1 MAFSRSRTVLLTLLF
16 LLAAG
21 LAAYQSIPKE
31 AEPDV
36 TVPILYVAMTHDGI
50 SPEDAERLLVR
61 PMEKELQAIEGVKE
75 MSSVAAEGRAS
86 VQLEFTAGFD
96 SKRALADVRERVDI
110 AQSELPAATDEPS
123 VHEINVALFPVLT
136 VALSGPLPE
145 RGLVRIARDL
155 KDRIEALTGV
165 LEVDI
170 GGDREALME
179 VIVEPAIMQTYGVD
193 YGELFDLISSNN
205 RLVAAGALD
214 TGAGRLVLKVPGVV
228 ESIDDM
234 LSMPV
239 KAVGDRVV
247 TFGDVASLRRGFKDP
262 EGFARVGGQPA
273 VTLEIKKRVGANI
286 IETIAAV
293 RAIVEQERA
302 HWPASLQVAYMQDK
316 SDQIRELLGDLQNN
330 VLSAILLVMIVIIAA
345 LGPRSALLVGIAIPG
360 SFLSAILVLNALGF
374 TINIVVLFSLILVVG
389 MLVDGAIVVTEL
401 ADRRLAAGQPAAAAY
416 AGAAKRMAWPVT
428 ASTLTTLSVF
438 FPLLFWPGLVGEFMK
453 YLPITVLIALSASL
467 AMALIFVPVLGWT
480 ISARAPQMPS
490 STPETGAI
498 TQRYLALLAPLLR
511 HPGKTLA
518 VALLALIGSYAAYA
532 QFGKGVEFFP
542 EVEPEM
548 ALVQVHARGDLSI
561 REKDRIVRQV
571 EQRILGLAG
580 LAAVYARSYN
590 SASGQAGGGAED
602 LIGTIQLEFTDWDQ
616 RRPAELILED
626 IRARTAAIPG
636 IRVET
641 RKAEGGPA
649 EGKPIQVELSA
660 RETSRIPGAVE
671 QVRALIERLGG
682 FADVEDNRPLPGIEW
697 RLEVDR
703 ERAARYGANVAL
715 LGNAVQMVTQG
726 IQLSEYRPDDSD
738 DEVDIR
744 VRFPDGERTLGQ
756 LDSLTVPTAN
766 GMVPISNFV
775 EVKPAPKVG
784 TLHRVDGRRAITVQ
798 ADVAEGALVDSQ
810 LRRLREA
817 LAEQPVD
824 PAVSLRFKGEDADQ
838 REAATF
844 LSQAFL
850 SALFLMALVLVTQFN
865 SLYQAILVLSA
876 IVFSTAGV
884 LLGLLITG
892 QPFGI
897 VMVGLGIIA
906 LAGIVVNNNIVLI
919 DTYNRLR
926 REGREAIDA
935 ALETGRRRLRPVF
948 LTAFTTVLGL
958 MPMVLSMNIDLVGR
972 EISFGAPSTQ
982 WWTQLASAIV
992 GGLSVATLLTLV
1004 LTPCLLVLGDQLATW
1019 SAITRAPHRTHPRRD
1034 PTHPGRGLSP
1044 ARLDHSLHPDQAAS
1058 GDNLKGRLGSST
1070 AEVGPKPRSQGQMIR
1085 GGTSGLGA
1093 HNLGLD
1099 EFKVSPEPESIQRQQ
1114 RPARRKTR

>member
-1 MAFSRSRTVLLTLLF
+1 MIELAFSRSRTVLLTLAF

-36 TVPILYVAMTHDGI
+36 TVPIIYVAMTHDGI

-61 PMEKELQAIEGVKE
+61 PMETELQSIEGVKE
-75 MSSVAAEGRAS
+75 MASTAAEGRAS
-86 VQLEFTAGFD
+86 VQLEFMAGFD

-110 AQSELPAATDEPS
+110 AQSELPASTDEPS

-136 VALSGPLPE
+136 IALSGPMPE
-145 RGLVRIARDL
+145 RGLIRIARDL
-155 KDRIEALTGV
+155 KDRIETLSGV

-179 VIVEPAIMQTYGVD
+179 VIVDPAIMQTYGVD
-193 YGELFDLISSNN
+193 YGTLFELISSNN
-205 RLVAAGALD
+205 RLVAAGAID

-228 ESIDDM
+228 ETLDDM

-239 KAVGDRVV
+239 KTAADRVV
-247 TFGDVASLRRGFKDP
+247 TFGDVASVRRAFKDP

-293 RAIVEQERA
+293 REIVERERE

-316 SDQIRELLGDLQNN
+316 SDEIREMLGDLQNN
-330 VLSAILLVMIVIIAA
+330 VLSAILLVMIVILAA
-345 LGPRSALLVGIAIPG
+345 LGARSALLVGIAIPG
-360 SFLSAILVLNALGF
+360 SFLTTILVLNSLGF

-401 ADRRLAAGQPAAAAY
+401 ADRRLAAGQAPLAAY
-416 AGAAKRMAWPVT
+416 AGAAKRMSWPVA
-428 ASTLTTLSVF
+428 ASTLTTLAVF

-453 YLPITVLIALSASL
+453 YLPITVIIALSASL
-467 AMALIFVPVLGWT
+467 TMALIFVPVLGSA
-480 ISARAPQMPS
+480 ISRRGVQPS
-490 STPETGAI
+490 QRKTGDGLA
-498 TQRYLALLAPLLR
+498 TRTYLRLLEPLLR
-511 HPGKTLA
+511 HPAMTLG
-518 VALLALIGSYAAYA
+518 VALLALIGSYAAYS

-542 EVEPEM
+542 EVEPEL

-571 EQRILGLAG
+571 EGRILGMSELAS
-580 LAAVYARSYN
+580 VYARSYN
-590 SASGQAGGGAED
+590 SASGQGRAAED
-602 LIGTIQLEFTDWDQ
+602 VIGTIQLEFVDWDQ
-616 RRPAELILED
+616 RRPAELILSE
-626 IRARTAAIPG
+626 IRERTADIPG

-641 RKAEGGPA
+641 RKAEGGPS
-649 EGKPIQVELSA
+649 EGKPIQIELSA
-660 RETSRIPGAVE
+660 RDTSQIAAEVE
-671 QVRALIERLGG
+671 RVRALIERLGG
-682 FADVEDNRPLPGIEW
+682 FADVEDDRPLPGIEW

-726 IQLSEYRPDDSD
+726 ILVSDYRPDDSD

-744 VRFPDGERTLGQ
+744 VRFPYSERTLGQ
-756 LDSLTVPTAN
+756 LDSLTVPTPD

-775 EVKPAPKVG
+775 EVIPAPKVG
-784 TLHRVDGRRAITVQ
+784 TLHRIDGRRAITIQ
-798 ADVAEGALVDSQ
+798 ADVAKGALVDSQ
-810 LRRLREA
+810 LTRLRDA
-817 LAEQPVD
+817 LAETEGN
-824 PAVSLRFKGEDADQ
+824 PAVSIRFKGEDADQ

-844 LSQAFL
+844 LTNAFV
-850 SALFLMALVLVTQFN
+850 SAILLMALVLVTQFN
-865 SLYQAILVLSA
+865 SVYQALLVLSA

-884 LLGLLITG
+884 LMGLLITG

-919 DTYNRLR
+919 DTYNRIR
-926 REGREAIDA
+926 AAGEDAVAA

-972 EISFGAPSTQ
+972 SISFGAPSTQ

-992 GGLSVATLLTLV
+992 GGLSFATLLTLA
-1004 LTPCLLVLGDQLATW
+1004 LTPCLLVLGDNLSNSLQRLRRRSSPSGPHQLD
-1019 SAITRAPHRTHPRRD
+1019 SGNRYQRSLGRA
-1034 PTHPGRGLSP
+1034 
-1044 ARLDHSLHPDQAAS
+1044 
-1058 GDNLKGRLGSST
+1058 
-1070 AEVGPKPRSQGQMIR
+1070 
-1085 GGTSGLGA
+1085 
-1093 HNLGLD
+1093 
-1099 EFKVSPEPESIQRQQ
+1099 
-1114 RPARRKTR
+1114 